1 MELRDRTVD
10 VLKRTAIPLLHR
22 TRQGEAL
29 LLAIYL
35 VGEEQSEFPFL
46 SGDLNE
52 LPLALRPWA
61 ARHREDEQRH
71 AALLRE
77 RIFQVTGA
85 PARDWA
91 LDPVSRWKLRRFQ
104 ALARGGGRALGHAWA
119 GHYAVAWREERM
131 VVRVL
136 ERHIR
141 ALEAGDSSSPSLGLL
156 KRILADERAHVAM
169 CRRMLDALVPPERRP
184 ALERLTRKIDRV
196 DRAFGVAGALGLLFT
211 GAWLCVRH

>member
-1 MELRDRTVD
+1 MELRDRAVD
-10 VLKRTAIPLLHR
+10 VLKRSAIPLLHR
-22 TRQGEAL
+22 TREGEAL

-52 LPLALRPWA
+52 LPPALRPWV

-77 RIFQVTGA
+77 RIQAVTGA
-85 PARDWA
+85 PAVEWV

-104 ALARGGGRALGHAWA
+104 ALARDGGQDLGHAWA

-141 ALEAGDSSSPSLGLL
+141 ALEASGSTSPSLPLL
-156 KRILADERAHVAM
+156 KRILADERAHAAM
-169 CRRMLDALVPPERRP
+169 CGRMLGELVPPERRP

-196 DRAFGVAGALGLLFT
+196 DRAFGVAGALGLLLT
-211 GAWLCVRH
+211 GAWLCVKH